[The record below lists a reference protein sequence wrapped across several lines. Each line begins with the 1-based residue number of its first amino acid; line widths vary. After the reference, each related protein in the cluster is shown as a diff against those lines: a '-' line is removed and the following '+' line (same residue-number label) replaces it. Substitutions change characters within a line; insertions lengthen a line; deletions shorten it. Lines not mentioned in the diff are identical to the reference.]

1 MTSNNFP
8 GDTNSKKLREW
19 LKTFSTTSV
28 IEALSSMKGPTAEAL
43 LENLFRFAIEDEDI
57 PTVKCLLQV
66 GINPKGHKCRLSQPY
81 YMTDY
86 EFTPLQL
93 ALIRGNTDLALELIR
108 ARATIDEPNT
118 GWKSSALV
126 VAIIGDVMRGNKEF
140 WGKDDKNSN
149 DEEFEEFESC
159 EDSTEEHETRD
170 TRYGTD
176 DYLATQE
183 ATNRFFSLITTLINA
198 GAAVNLGGIDQV
210 ELTRSERDEPRP
222 YFYNSKDVHTPLSA
236 ASKYQKKTLLIS
248 LLKTVPTL
256 HS

>member
-1 MTSNNFP
+1 MSFDPWTSAVTRLLQSPGGQNNNGIPPIIDSLLPTSAFPKEPRAAGLAIQRAGGIGHAELLNLATFMTSNNFP

-93 ALIRGNTDLALELIR
+93 ALIRDR
-108 ARATIDEPNT
+108 
-118 GWKSSALV
+118 KSV
-126 VAIIGDVMRGNKEF
+126 V
-140 WGKDDKNSN
+140 
-149 DEEFEEFESC
+149 
-159 EDSTEEHETRD
+159 
-170 TRYGTD
+170 
-176 DYLATQE
+176 
-183 ATNRFFSLITTLINA
+183 
-198 GAAVNLGGIDQV
+198 
-210 ELTRSERDEPRP
+210 
-222 YFYNSKDVHTPLSA
+222 
-236 ASKYQKKTLLIS
+236 
-248 LLKTVPTL
+248 
-256 HS
+256 